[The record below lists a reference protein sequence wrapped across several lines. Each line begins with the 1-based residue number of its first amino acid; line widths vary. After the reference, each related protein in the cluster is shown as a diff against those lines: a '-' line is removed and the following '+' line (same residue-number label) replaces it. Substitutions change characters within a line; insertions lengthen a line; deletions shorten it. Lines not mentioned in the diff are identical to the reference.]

1 MIHRE
6 LMRMTMMR
14 VVVFIDA
21 IFGAVD
27 SGVRGLL
34 IVAHDVVMITV
45 SLLMQSLYCG
55 YSTTVH
61 AKLCKA
67 IYAYAKGL

>member
-14 VVVFIDA
+14 VVVFIEA

-45 SLLMQSLYCG
+45 SHFLCNL
-55 YSTTVH
+55 STVVI
-61 AKLCKA
+61 LGKA
-67 IYAYAKGL
+67 I